1 MFFSLTH
8 LTKFGLLFL
17 LELYYYK
24 TTPIKMARGQKS
36 FKHKNNTSPVSDD
49 EIYMMVM
56 LYTYQHKSLDYLAR
70 KFNVSYFDAKEIIIR
85 SRLGGAC
92 G

>member
-1 MFFSLTH
+1 
-8 LTKFGLLFL
+8 
-17 LELYYYK
+17 
-24 TTPIKMARGQKS
+24 MARGQKS
-36 FKHKNNTSPVSDD
+36 FKHNNSSLPVSDD

-70 KFNVSYFDAKEIIIR
+70 KFNVSSSVAKEIIIR
-85 SRLGGAC
+85 SRFGGGC

>member
-1 MFFSLTH
+1 
-8 LTKFGLLFL
+8 
-17 LELYYYK
+17 
-24 TTPIKMARGQKS
+24 MARGQKS
-36 FKHKNNTSPVSDD
+36 FKHTNNTSPVSDD

-85 SRLGGAC
+85 SRFGGTC
-92 G
+92 GQYEKTTPTLITISWLYSFG

>member
-1 MFFSLTH
+1 MSFF
-8 LTKFGLLFL
+8 
-17 LELYYYK
+17 EK
-24 TTPIKMARGQKS
+24 TTLKKMARGQKS
-36 FKHKNNTSPVSDD
+36 FKHKNNSSTVSDD

-70 KFNVSYFDAKEIIIR
+70 KFDVGYFDAKEIIIR
-85 SRLGGAC
+85 SRFGGAC

>member
-1 MFFSLTH
+1 
-8 LTKFGLLFL
+8 
-17 LELYYYK
+17 
-24 TTPIKMARGQKS
+24 MARGQKS
-36 FKHKNNTSPVSDD
+36 FKHNNSSSTVSDD

-70 KFNVSYFDAKEIIIR
+70 KFNVSSSVAKEIIIR
-85 SRLGGAC
+85 SRFGGAC

>member
-1 MFFSLTH
+1 MRCQQFYFSGNLALT
-8 LTKFGLLFL
+8 LKIAV
-17 LELYYYK
+17 K
-24 TTPIKMARGQKS
+24 TQKKMARGQKS
-36 FKHKNNTSPVSDD
+36 FKHKNNTAPVSDD

-85 SRLGGAC
+85 SRFGGAC

>member
-1 MFFSLTH
+1 MNDS
-8 LTKFGLLFL
+8 
-17 LELYYYK
+17 
-24 TTPIKMARGQKS
+24 A
-36 FKHKNNTSPVSDD
+36 PVNDD

-85 SRLGGAC
+85 SRFGGAC

>member
-1 MFFSLTH
+1 
-8 LTKFGLLFL
+8 
-17 LELYYYK
+17 
-24 TTPIKMARGQKS
+24 MARGQKS
-36 FKHKNNTSPVSDD
+36 FKHNNSSLPVSDD

-70 KFNVSYFDAKEIIIR
+70 KFNVSSSVAKEIIIR
-85 SRLGGAC
+85 SRFGVAC

>member
-1 MFFSLTH
+1 ME
-8 LTKFGLLFL
+8 FGLLFL
-17 LELYYYK
+17 LELYYYQN
-24 TTPIKMARGQKS
+24 TPIKMARGQKS
-36 FKHKNNTSPVSDD
+36 FKHNNNSAIVSDD

-70 KFNVSYFDAKEIIIR
+70 KFNVSSSTAKEIIIR
-85 SRLGGAC
+85 SRFGGAC